1 MAKPLVPILA
11 TVLTALALILIAAS
25 LVTQHAEAA
34 APLLLLILVVAST
47 SLMLMAMQRGQPSRR
62 IPSVVTV
69 ISCMGCD
76 YREEREFK
84 VGDFV
89 FKRLDSCARCGKE
102 LFISAIYSVAKAKES

>member
-1 MAKPLVPILA
+1 MARSLVPVLA
-11 TVLTALALILIAAS
+11 AALAALTLILIAAS
-25 LVTQHAEAA
+25 LTMQHVEAA
-34 APLLLLILVVAST
+34 ASLLFLILAAAST
-47 SLMLMAMQRGQPSRR
+47 GLVFLVAQRGRPSKH
-62 IPSVVTV
+62 IPSIVTV

-102 LFISAIYSVAKAKES
+102 LFISAIYSVTKAKES